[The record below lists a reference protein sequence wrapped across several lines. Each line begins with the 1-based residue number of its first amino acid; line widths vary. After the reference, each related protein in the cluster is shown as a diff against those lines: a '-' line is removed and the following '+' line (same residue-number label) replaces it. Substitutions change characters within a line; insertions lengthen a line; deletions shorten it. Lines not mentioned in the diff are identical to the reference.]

1 MLLKGAK
8 EKRLGK
14 MDKNKIKFAM
24 IAAVSKALG
33 YKEQLS
39 SFDPDWPELYQK
51 MLPEIEQT
59 KDKGMRMAMIA
70 AISKAIKYLQTH
82 AEAKETEVIQYILDE
97 TDSILNTVEKFR

>member
-1 MLLKGAK
+1 
-8 EKRLGK
+8 

-39 SFDPDWPELYQK
+39 SFDPEWPELYQK

-59 KDKGMRMAMIA
+59 KDKRMRMAMIA
-70 AISKAIKYLQTH
+70 AISKALKYQQTH
-82 AEAKETEVIQYILDE
+82 PEAQETEIIQYILNEID
-97 TDSILNTVEKFR
+97 TILNTVGKFS

>member
-1 MLLKGAK
+1 
-8 EKRLGK
+8 

-39 SFDPDWPELYQK
+39 SFDPEWPELYQK

-59 KDKGMRMAMIA
+59 KDKRMRMAMIA
-70 AISKAIKYLQTH
+70 AISKALKYQQSH
-82 AEAKETEVIQYILDE
+82 PEAQETEIIQCILDE
-97 TDSILNTVEKFR
+97 TDAILNTVGKFG